1 MVIRLLKSI
10 FPKWYRKQM
19 LISSSIHPFIE
30 GKRRHTKINN
40 ARQLHPSISIP
51 LFHFPTSGS
60 LIGSSC
66 SPNNIYSHFF
76 FPAGIQFLYFFGRLL
91 VFNFTSLSTGNRK
104 NGRENWNGARHVTF
118 HACVTMLT
126 WRQQYGM
133 ASADGRR
140 NEMSLGWDPHLCGRL
155 FSHVTLGFGCELM
168 WLGHVKWQRWPF
180 RFVANSNGPDCT
192 ATNDHQPFH

>member
-60 LIGSSC
+60 LIGSSY

-76 FPAGIQFLYFFGRLL
+76 FLLEFTFFIFLVGCWYSISRHFPQEIEK
-91 VFNFTSLSTGNRK
+91 T
-104 NGRENWNGARHVTF
+104 GRENWNGARHVTF

-126 WRQQYGM
+126 WRQQCGM

-140 NEMSLGWDPHLCGRL
+140 NEMSLGSDPHLCGRL

>member
-60 LIGSSC
+60 LIGSSY

-104 NGRENWNGARHVTF
+104 NGKGKLKWGPPRHLPRVRDDVDV
-118 HACVTMLT
+118 AATMWDGVS
-126 WRQQYGM
+126 WRQAQRDEFGLGPAPVRAALLARDTWLRLWAYV
-133 ASADGRR
+133 AWAC
-140 NEMSLGWDPHLCGRL
+140 EM
-155 FSHVTLGFGCELM
+155 T
-168 WLGHVKWQRWPF
+168 K
-180 RFVANSNGPDCT
+180 VA
-192 ATNDHQPFH
+192 F